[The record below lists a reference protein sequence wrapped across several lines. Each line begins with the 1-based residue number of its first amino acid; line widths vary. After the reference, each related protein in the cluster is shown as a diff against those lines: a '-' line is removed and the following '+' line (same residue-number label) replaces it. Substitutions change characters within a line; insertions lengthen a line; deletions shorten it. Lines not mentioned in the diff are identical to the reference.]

1 MANTLLNIETMLGSL
16 SRLGATAPVRIGSV
30 TLTGMEVPSGVT
42 FGGQQQITIHRLPG
56 GDRVIDLGGNDP
68 NRIEMEGIFLGPSAQ
83 TRAEA
88 LAKIR
93 RAGQLV
99 RLQAAGMSIQVYVQ
113 AYRYTYEAKGAIC
126 RYFLVLELPGEA
138 ANSVAVSTSALSG
151 LIGDDTTSALTSI
164 TSTVGT
170 ISQSVSNFA
179 GQVQTVVG
187 QVAPIANLIGAGGAL
202 AQVSDKLQIVQGAA
216 TAGTN
221 LSALP
226 SAASSV
232 IGGLQSAGSGL
243 MDLVTQ
249 TGQNL
254 EGITLNNSTSLTA
267 LSQNAQLASTAVD
280 AGGAVNRAAINAA
293 TATNAAIP
301 SPALH
306 G

>member
-42 FGGQQQITIHRLPG
+42 FGGQQQIVIHRLPG

-68 NRIEMEGIFLGPSAQ
+68 NRIEMQGIFLGPSAQ
-83 TRAEA
+83 ARAKA
-88 LAKIR
+88 LDQIR
-93 RAGQLV
+93 RAGQIVPLEV
-99 RLQAAGMSIQVYVQ
+99 AGLSLRVYVQ

-126 RYFLVLELPGEA
+126 RYFMVLELPGEA
-138 ANSVAVSTSALSG
+138 LNASSTSTSALSG
-151 LIGDDTTSALTSI
+151 LIGDDATGALTSI
-164 TSTVGT
+164 TGAVGN
-170 ISQSVSNFA
+170 ISQDLSNFV
-179 GQVQTVVG
+179 GQAQTIVG
-187 QVAPIANLIGAGGAL
+187 QVAPIANLVGAGSAL
-202 AQVSDKLQIVQGAA
+202 ASVSDKLQIVQGAA

-232 IGGLQSAGSGL
+232 IGSLQSAGSGL
-243 MDLVTQ
+243 MTLIGN

-254 EGITLNNSTSLTA
+254 EGITLNNSSSLTA
-267 LSQNAQLASTAVD
+267 LSQNAQLASTGVD
-280 AGGAVNRAAINAA
+280 AGAAVNRAAINAA
-293 TATNAAIP
+293 TATNAAAP
-301 SPALH
+301 SPAVH

>member
-1 MANTLLNIETMLGSL
+1 MANTLLNIETALGSL

-30 TLTGMEVPSGVT
+30 MLTGMAVPSGVT
-42 FGGQQQITIHRLPG
+42 IGGQQQITIHRLPG

-68 NRIEMEGIFLGPSAQ
+68 NRIEMEGIFLGPSSQ
-83 TRAEA
+83 VRAEA
-88 LAKIR
+88 LVKMR
-93 RAGQLV
+93 RDGQLV
-99 RLQAAGMSIQVYVQ
+99 LLQVAGLSMRVYVQ
-113 AYRYTYEAKGAIC
+113 TFRYTYEAKGAIC
-126 RYFLVLELPGEA
+126 RYFLVLELQGES
-138 ANSVAVSTSALSG
+138 ANSTALSTSALSG
-151 LIGDDTTSALTSI
+151 LIGDDATKALTSI

-187 QVAPIANLIGAGGAL
+187 QVAPVANLIGAGGIL
-202 AQVSDKLQIVQGAA
+202 AKVSDKLQIVQGAA

-254 EGITLNNSTSLTA
+254 DGITLNNSASLTA
-267 LSQNAQLASTAVD
+267 LSQNSQLASMAVD
-280 AGGAVNRAAINAA
+280 TGGAVNRAAINAA
-293 TATNAAIP
+293 TATNAATP
-301 SPALH
+301 SPAVH